1 MRRLLKMGLLLVSS
15 SLMLA
20 CAAVV
25 KPGPGIMVTI
35 TNAFAS
41 AQAGTAPVTLKVDVA
56 NDPSNRGVRWALTL
70 GNTGCSPS
78 CGTLEPEPAPSFK
91 ATYTPPASAPLNQTA
106 TISAVAVADNRQ
118 SFVFNFMITPGIS
131 VKITNKFVT
140 QTAGGSA
147 VVVNAS
153 VPNDSANA
161 GLTWTLTA
169 GGANCSPA
177 CGTLTAGASPSFS
190 ASYTPPAAVPTGA
203 NASPTIT
210 ATSVTDTTKSDSFS
224 FTIASALGLFK
235 GSYTFL
241 LRGYDITGS
250 PMAMAGSVTADG
262 SGKITAGEVDIDN
275 GGGITYVPSPATGN
289 YSIDPSFH
297 GVTRGT
303 INITSFTFPNSTVNI
318 ALKFAL
324 SADGKRGTAVEFDG
338 AGFRNSGTILLQ
350 DPTALSAAN
359 AAGTYAFGLD
369 SDAPVGGRTV
379 EAGQFILGASG
390 ITGGVVDLAKDGD
403 ATPKYSAAPIT
414 AGPATK
420 PDSSGRG
427 TFTLTVMGD
436 PIQYAYYVV
445 DATQL
450 NLIQI
455 DRGLK
460 LGTVQAGV
468 ARAQKT
474 LTASSVNAT
483 SVLQMTG
490 IDAVPGTNKIGP
502 NVLIGVMKI
511 TAGST
516 FNLTFDS
523 NDVGT
528 VLTTHPASGL
538 VSSFNPATGRGVL
551 TSPGGFNNGFLDS
564 AVFYL
569 YDTGSGFIID
579 TDPSAPNGT
588 PPPLAIT
595 NNALSGT
602 LTQQAPGP
610 FTNQSLS
617 GNLLVRSGASSI
629 PDIPNLAGA
638 INVDNVAATFT
649 GIGDL
654 ASIPSQVD
662 DVPNVT
668 FSGTYNMVDQTSGH
682 ASGTLPAGFE
692 GNFTQGLTYPV
703 SFYMIAPNQFV
714 LISRQSGAFS
724 GITFFDPQ

>member
-1 MRRLLKMGLLLVSS
+1 MRRLSKIGLLLAIS
-15 SLMLA
+15 SLMAA
-20 CAAVV
+20 CANVT
-25 KPGPGIMVTI
+25 KPGPGIMVTV

-41 AQAGTAPVTLKVDVA
+41 VQAGTAPVTLKVDVA
-56 NDPSNRGVRWALTL
+56 NDHSNRGVRWALTL

-106 TISAVAVADNRQ
+106 TITAVAVADNRQ
-118 SFVFNFMITPGIS
+118 SFVFDFLITPGIS
-131 VKITNKFVT
+131 VKIINKFTT
-140 QTAGGSA
+140 QTAGGPA
-147 VVVNAS
+147 AVVNAS
-153 VPNDSANA
+153 VPNDSSNA
-161 GLTWTLTA
+161 GVTWVLTA

-177 CGTLTAGASPSFS
+177 CGTLTASASPSFS
-190 ASYTPPAAVPTGA
+190 ASYTPPATVPSGA

-224 FTIASALGLFK
+224 FTIASALGLLK

-241 LRGYDITGS
+241 LRGYDLTGS

-262 SGKITAGEVDIDN
+262 NGKITAGEVDIDN

-303 INITSFTFPNSTVNI
+303 INITSFTFPGSSVNI

-338 AGFRNSGTILLQ
+338 AYRNSGTMLLQ
-350 DPTALSAAN
+350 DPAALSAAN

-369 SDAPVGGRTV
+369 SDAPVAGRTV
-379 EAGQFILGASG
+379 EAGQFVLGASG
-390 ITGGVVDLAKDGD
+390 ITGGVVDLARDGD

-427 TFTLTVMGD
+427 TFTLTVLGD

-450 NLIQI
+450 NLIQV

-483 SVLQMTG
+483 SVVQMTG
-490 IDAVPGTNKIGP
+490 IDGVPGTSKIAP

-516 FNLTFDS
+516 FSLTFDS
-523 NDVGT
+523 NDAGT
-528 VLTTHPASGL
+528 VLTTHPVAG
-538 VSSFNPATGRGVL
+538 VVSFNPATGRGVL
-551 TSPGGFNNGFLDS
+551 ASPGGFSSGFLDS

-579 TDPSAPNGT
+579 ADPSAPNGT

-610 FTNQSLS
+610 FNNKSLS
-617 GNLLVRSGASSI
+617 GNLLVRSGASSL

-638 INVDNVAATFT
+638 VNVDNVAATFT

-662 DVPNVT
+662 NIPNVT
-668 FSGTYNMVDQTSGH
+668 FSGTFNMVDQALGH

-692 GNFTQGLTYPV
+692 GNFTPGLTYPV
-703 SFYMIAPNQFV
+703 SFYMIAPNRFV
-714 LISRQSGAFS
+714 LISRQSGAYS